1 MFHVEHLACFFQ
13 CHSPVYSLGT
23 APLFRTRSAT
33 ICPVNVSNDKVA
45 AGGRIEPMDPHI
57 MIFLLEV

>member
-23 APLFRTRSAT
+23 APLCLERGLRQFVRSMYPM
-33 ICPVNVSNDKVA
+33 IRWQQVA
-45 AGGRIEPMDPHI
+45 G
-57 MIFLLEV
+57 